1 MIMPEGLIFLRINII
16 KVLNKKSGSENKKGN
31 KCVILH
37 CGRCVNLHK
46 KLGNNVNDFTII
58 SFKAIY

>member
-1 MIMPEGLIFLRINII
+1 MVMPEGLIFLRINII

-46 KLGNNVNDFTII
+46 KLGDNIDDFII
-58 SFKAIY
+58 TYLKEIY